1 MSQDVVNGFN
11 MGYKIADAWAGQ
23 EQRMADRK
31 LARDQAAQ
39 QMAFTDQTMKIR
51 DFQYQVAQNDFQQ
64 VLENQERQKKLR
76 MVDNITNA
84 VQGLNASLNS
94 GDIYSVSQ
102 YKANLQQYMQD
113 QEVKQAFPFLELDR
127 WQMDIDLQN
136 YNPEEL
142 DRKAAEFAGFK
153 KLEYE
158 HNTGQPMM
166 DEMLMQ
172 QWYEQGKMG
181 MVALRDTQ
189 TGETNFVPLQIFNN
203 ILFSRAGLATEYAER
218 EAAKAKAALEAR
230 KTVSDINN
238 TDQDTI
244 NKHDEN
250 NRENVSLPGNMAKT
264 QSETNKN
271 NADATA
277 TLNKTN
283 IENNEAKM
291 RAFAHQQSF
300 NQHGDNPTAKVDN
313 VDGVPVWNP
322 QTGKNGGPN
331 EEMLK
336 QDIQTNLNRIGLNL
350 SNMVDTNGNIPYTP
364 QQSLALSRDLSNVLA
379 QINML
384 PEEYR
389 KSLDNQ
395 SNADV
400 IASVASRVNPT
411 DKEHIRTQ
419 YNQVMG
425 HKSPD
430 NFGMTI
436 SEIENVNNEV
446 AKFNSENTGAGNIR
460 ASGVMEIWQDIGQ
473 FFGANGTT
481 INNEK
486 LRDLLRRMP
495 ATLVRNTSDGR
506 DSNMSQKAFGIDNGV
521 FAKTSDT
528 QKVHNLVQNTK
539 TLIKNASMSSTSPLD
554 KAVLE
559 QLAQNSEK
567 NLVVLEIAVNADKKY
582 LTRNIKEI
590 KSTNIDDIKRA
601 AESSSV
607 YKVMSDGSVYFYPQ
621 QTRISERGLPLGIKF
636 NSLDEFNKQKAKWQ

>member
-1 MSQDVVNGFN
+1 MSNQALQLGFN
-11 MGYKIADAWAGQ
+11 IGQSIGEAQYGAD
-23 EQRMADRK
+23 DRK
-31 LARDQAAQ
+31 LAREQARANIDSQVLSNQVKEQ
-39 QMAFTDQTMKIR
+39 QIQ
-51 DFQYQVAQNDFQQ
+51 QNAITLQQLQQQ
-64 VLENQERQKKLR
+64 VDDIQAQRLIYEFNSAGAMIAQIGDATQLENLLNDPQKRQMLAKYNGLDPFEGIDILPIDGYDTEKTASFIQDVATMR
-76 MVDNITNA
+76 AMNQYAA
-84 VQGLNASLNS
+84 VGQ
-94 GDIYSVSQ
+94 
-102 YKANLQQYMQD
+102 NLPPDYQ
-113 QEVKQAFPFLELDR
+113 PT
-127 WQMDIDLQN
+127 
-136 YNPEEL
+136 PEEL
-142 DRKAAEFAGFK
+142 ETASKSVRLAYDTANKRTQLIDLNTISQFLFPNGYYQGQYQLTQQQKRIDAIKA
-153 KLEYE
+153 
-158 HNTGQPMM
+158 
-166 DEMLMQ
+166 
-172 QWYEQGKMG
+172 
-181 MVALRDTQ
+181 V
-189 TGETNFVPLQIFNN
+189 
-203 ILFSRAGLATEYAER
+203 
-218 EAAKAKAALEAR
+218 LEAR

-250 NRENVSLPGNMAKT
+250 NRANVSLPGNMAKT

-271 NADATA
+271 NADATT

-300 NQHGDNPTAKVDN
+300 NQHGDNPTAKVDS

-336 QDIQTNLNRIGLNL
+336 HDIQTNLNRIGLNL

-425 HKSPD
+425 HTSPD

-446 AKFNSENTGAGNIR
+446 AKFNSENTSAGNIR

-539 TLIKNASMSSTSPLD
+539 TLIKNAYMSSTSPLD